1 MNLLKNI
8 FLSLLLA
15 VFANCFF
22 AQDNEG
28 KIRILFIFDGS
39 NSMNAQWENSS
50 KINVAKKLMTQTMD
64 SLRSLENVDLALRIY
79 GHQTRILPGKQ
90 DCSDTKLEVPFAS
103 SKENYDKIISQIRGL
118 VPKGTT
124 PIARSLEYSAEDFPP
139 CDDCRNIIILIT
151 DGIEACDE
159 DPCAVALALREKKN

>member
-1 MNLLKNI
+1 MNLFKTTYLTLI
-8 FLSLLLA
+8 LTIIAHIGFS
-15 VFANCFF
+15 
-22 AQDNEG
+22 QDNEG

-64 SLRSLENVDLALRIY
+64 SLKSLENVDLALRIY

-103 SKENYDKIISQIRGL
+103 SKDNYDKKKGKVNSIPVEFKKGQFIIYF
-118 VPKGTT
+118 
-124 PIARSLEYSAEDFPP
+124 E
-139 CDDCRNIIILIT
+139 
-151 DGIEACDE
+151 
-159 DPCAVALALREKKN
+159 